1 MLTPQSLY
9 FFSDLSPRS
18 KRRWRQSSSPGS
30 ACLSQVSEQTDTL
43 RVLGTD
49 PVDYLV
55 TPRVIACCLALPI
68 LTLLCFTVGMAASV
82 LLADAVYNVSSNI
95 ILDSAARAL
104 QVGCNSRPQKLV
116 SSLVLGFQFP
126 DGCRV

>member
-1 MLTPQSLY
+1 M
-9 FFSDLSPRS
+9 
-18 KRRWRQSSSPGS
+18 
-30 ACLSQVSEQTDTL
+30 

-82 LLADAVYNVSSNI
+82 LLADSVYNVSSNI

-104 QVGCNSRPQKLV
+104 QVGRAPARAAFLIS
-116 SSLVLGFQFP
+116 F
-126 DGCRV
+126 

>member
-1 MLTPQSLY
+1 ML
-9 FFSDLSPRS
+9 DLIKEQNMVEAILILR
-18 KRRWRQSSSPGS
+18 PGFVPG
-30 ACLSQVSEQTDTL
+30 CVGQVSEQTDTL

-82 LLADAVYNVSSNI
+82 LLADTVYNVSSNI

-104 QVGCNSRPQKLV
+104 QVGRGGPGLTPTKTHFSSR
-116 SSLVLGFQFP
+116 SEVLRF
-126 DGCRV
+126 